1 MWSRCAL
8 LLAGVDDA
16 LAYAVIRHHACER
29 LIGVVHDE
37 ADDARADL
45 AIVLAGCGERDLLAL
60 VGVGALLRS
69 VCLALEDG
77 APPVWL
83 PRWTP

>member
-1 MWSRCAL
+1 MTL
-8 LLAGVDDA
+8 LLAGVDDT
-16 LAYAVIRHHACER
+16 LAYAVICDRAGER
-29 LIGVVHDE
+29 LIGVVHEE
-37 ADDARADL
+37 ADDACDDL
-45 AIVLAGCGERDLLAL
+45 AIVLTGCGECDLLAL